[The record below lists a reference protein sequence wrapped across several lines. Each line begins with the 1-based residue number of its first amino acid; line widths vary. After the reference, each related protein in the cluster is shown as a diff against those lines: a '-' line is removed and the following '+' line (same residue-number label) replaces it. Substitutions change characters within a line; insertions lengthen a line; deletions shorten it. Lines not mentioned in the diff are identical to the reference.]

1 MKKEEKNNSRNKNS
15 INSNKDTF
23 LKNKNKHNLSIKKNI
38 INKTYDKF
46 DDDIDDS
53 KFIKSSNII
62 MNNKNIHENGKKN
75 SITIYDS
82 MKFKIQKKEIQ

>member
-23 LKNKNKHNLSIKKNI
+23 LKNKNKHKLYIKKNI

-46 DDDIDDS
+46 DNDIDDS
-53 KFIKSSNII
+53 KLIK
-62 MNNKNIHENGKKN
+62 
-75 SITIYDS
+75 
-82 MKFKIQKKEIQ
+82 